1 MRSKSIADELTW
13 TLLLVL
19 EVKLA
24 QQGFFI
30 VNLNSEITVILR
42 DVLHWLFLFNLKPI
56 SNCLLFRL

>member
-1 MRSKSIADELTW
+1 MRSKSLADELTW

-24 QQGFFI
+24 QQGFLI